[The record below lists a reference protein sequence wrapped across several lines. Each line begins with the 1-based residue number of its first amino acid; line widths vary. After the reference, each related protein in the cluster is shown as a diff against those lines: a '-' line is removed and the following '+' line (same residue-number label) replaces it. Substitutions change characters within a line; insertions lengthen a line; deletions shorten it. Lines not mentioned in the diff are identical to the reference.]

1 MTIGDRLKALRS
13 KHKLTLE
20 EVSKYIKVS
29 RQTINRYE
37 NNIITNIP
45 SDRIEMLAALFETT
59 PAHLMGWEDD
69 VPMDKSDAAL
79 PPIPNAKGVKKIRL
93 PKLGVTAAG
102 EPTFAE
108 YSDEYV
114 EVDFDIKADF
124 ALDVKGDSMYPDI
137 QNGDIVFVRSQPEA
151 RNGQIAIIMIDGEV
165 TVKVFYKDAHA
176 ITLMPKNAAYP
187 PTIITNADGRDV
199 RILGVVVRSC
209 RNYV

>member
-1 MTIGDRLKALRS
+1 METTSDRLKRAMEIRGLKQADLIERTGITKGALS
-13 KHKLTLE
+13 SY
-20 EVSKYIKVS
+20 VSGSYKPKQKNTYLLAKALDVS
-29 RQTINRYE
+29 E
-37 NNIITNIP
+37 
-45 SDRIEMLAALFETT
+45 AW
-59 PAHLMGWEDD
+59 LMGAD

-124 ALDVKGDSMYPDI
+124 ALDVKGDSMHPDI

-187 PTIITNADGRDV
+187 PTIITNVDGRDV

-209 RNYV
+209 RNYL